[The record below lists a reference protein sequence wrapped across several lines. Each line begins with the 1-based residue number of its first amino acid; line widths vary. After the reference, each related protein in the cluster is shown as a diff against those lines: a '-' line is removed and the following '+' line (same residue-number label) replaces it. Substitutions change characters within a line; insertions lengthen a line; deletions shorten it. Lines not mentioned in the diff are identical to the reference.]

1 MTGQIPLDISSSNQK
16 VKILT
21 FTALPLSEMNAY
33 RGLVISIRPEG
44 GGGWEREDFGSVT
57 AKFT

>member
-33 RGLVISIRPEG
+33 RGLVISIRPERG
-44 GGGWEREDFGSVT
+44 GGREDFGSVT